1 MEGSIKDYITMAEDM
16 INDPNFKESPI
27 KKLEELIKNP
37 SSCLSGDHADNFI
50 KKPENKPDRIEFERT
65 FIALVAPS
73 FCGKTQ
79 SAFAILY
86 FALNQ
91 DAINP
96 SRKSQPVYANFC
108 SLNRM
113 IKEVATADMQV
124 IQVIKNEKSEGTLM
138 IIEID

>member
-37 SSCLSGDHADNFI
+37 SSFLSGDHADNFI

-79 SAFAILY
+79 SAFAIREMCPLY

-96 SRKSQPVYANFC
+96 SRKSQPVYANFF
-108 SLNRM
+108 
-113 IKEVATADMQV
+113 
-124 IQVIKNEKSEGTLM
+124 
-138 IIEID
+138 